1 MKKVFKLLGIVSY
14 EEIDSKLAQVR
25 AIEKSYRDEVRERMT
40 KELNELNPL
49 TDGAKIRELMDN
61 MNAMLTLSHS
71 IEAGV
76 LDFVN
81 SIK

>member
-61 MNAMLTLSHS
+61 MNSMITLSHS

>member
-1 MKKVFKLLGIVSY
+1 MKKVFKILSIVSY
-14 EEIDSKLAQVR
+14 EELDQKLAQMR

-40 KELNELNPL
+40 KELSALNPM
-49 TDGAKIRELMDN
+49 TDGAKIKELMEN
-61 MNAMLTLSHS
+61 MNGHISLSHS
-71 IEAGV
+71 IEAGI

>member
-25 AIEKSYRDEVRERMT
+25 AIEKSYRDEVREKMM

-49 TDGAKIRELMDN
+49 TDGAKIREIMAN
-61 MNAMLTLSHS
+61 MNAMTTLSHS
-71 IEAGV
+71 IESGV

>member
-61 MNAMLTLSHS
+61 MNAMITLSHS
-71 IEAGV
+71 IEAGI

>member
-1 MKKVFKLLGIVSY
+1 MKKIFKILGIVSY

-49 TDGAKIRELMDN
+49 TDGAKIKELMEK
-61 MNAMLTLSHS
+61 MNSMISLSHS

>member
-14 EEIDSKLAQVR
+14 EEIDSKLSQVR

-49 TDGAKIRELMDN
+49 TDGAKIKELMAN
-61 MNAMLTLSHS
+61 MNALTTLSHS

>member
-40 KELNELNPL
+40 KI
-49 TDGAKIRELMDN
+49 GRA
-61 MNAMLTLSHS
+61 H
-71 IEAGV
+71 V
-76 LDFVN
+76 
-81 SIK
+81 

>member
-49 TDGAKIRELMDN
+49 TDGAKIKEL
-61 MNAMLTLSHS
+61 
-71 IEAGV
+71 
-76 LDFVN
+76 
-81 SIK
+81 